1 MRRPAIVFA
10 LMFCFVATNVQGAQ
24 KMSTSQSAVIGADR
38 VEVWDLLVRVELW
51 EEWNPAVKDADIK
64 KGDGYS
70 VGTIIDF
77 KPIIDDKEADKVELE
92 LDVSKRLEKLEYRG
106 EKAGMDIVFGFELE
120 KLEDGRTKVTSYE
133 TITGPGTTLFK
144 LLYGQKG
151 LDKEHRVW
159 VETMKKKLETD
170 IEG

>member
-1 MRRPAIVFA
+1 MRRLAIVFA
-10 LMFCFVATNVQGAQ
+10 LMVCFVAANAQGAQ
-24 KMSTSQSAVIGADR
+24 KMSTSQSAVIEAEG

-51 EEWNPAVKDADIK
+51 EEWNPAVKEAEIK

-77 KPIIDDKEADKVELE
+77 KPVIGDKEAGKVELE
-92 LDVSKRLEKLEYRG
+92 IEVSQRLEKLEYRG
-106 EKAGMDIVFGFELE
+106 KKAGMDIVFGFELL
-120 KLEDGRTKVTSYE
+120 KLDDGKVKVTSYE

-144 LLYGQKG
+144 LLYGQER

-159 VETMKKKLETD
+159 VDTMKEKLETD
-170 IEG
+170 ME